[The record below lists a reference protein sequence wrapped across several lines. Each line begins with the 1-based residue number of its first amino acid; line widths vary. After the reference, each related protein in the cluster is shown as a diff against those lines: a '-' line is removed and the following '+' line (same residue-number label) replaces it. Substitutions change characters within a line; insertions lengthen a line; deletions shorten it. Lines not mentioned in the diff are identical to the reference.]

1 MGIAVEGHE
10 QADVTLALTLSA
22 LRECSDPA
30 AVVEDAREWSRHV
43 AVVDRSPAAVK
54 DFAEKHGIEWAVE
67 FDGDK
72 WETMDY
78 LRKTTATP
86 RHVFVGVTDG
96 DRTIAMHLD
105 WEYRKVEDA
114 AEKAGWKLT
123 GDGPSS
129 EAGLKSRLA
138 EMWPF

>member
-10 QADVTLALTLSA
+10 QAEVTLALTLST
-22 LRECSDPA
+22 LRECRDPA
-30 AVVEDAREWSRHV
+30 AVVEEAREWSRHV

-54 DFAEKHGIEWAVE
+54 DFAEEHDIEWAFE

-72 WETMDY
+72 WETMDR

-105 WEYRKVEDA
+105 WEYRTVEEA
-114 AEKAGWKLT
+114 AEKADWELKRHGQGSDT
-123 GDGPSS
+123 
-129 EAGLKSRLA
+129 GLKDRLA
-138 EMWPF
+138 DLWPF